1 MSGKSLLLWVVLPF
15 VLLSAL
21 GLCPPR
27 GAPPRPGV
35 GAPPASR
42 VPNARPPPAAP
53 SPSAAA
59 GGAAAPL
66 PATDVPV
73 RAPSP
78 ESQPRPQEEDPL
90 TPGGEDE
97 ARVEAPPGP
106 DAGPPGT
113 LDRDA
118 LRAAVAAARPLLRQC
133 FLDVTER
140 YPGPQSVR
148 LRFTLEGQGTAGRMR
163 NAEVDQTSIQDPF
176 LLACFVDAMEDVQFP
191 APRGG
196 PVTVTYPF
204 RFRAARPGADA
215 G

>member
-21 GLCPPR
+21 GLWLTR
-27 GAPPRPGV
+27 GAPPQPV
-35 GAPPASR
+35 VAEPPAPR
-42 VPNARPPPAAP
+42 APAARPA
-53 SPSAAA
+53 PSAAS
-59 GGAAAPL
+59 APQ
-66 PATDVPV
+66 PSTDVPV

-78 ESQPRPQEEDPL
+78 QAQPQEEDPL

-97 ARVEAPPGP
+97 AQVEAPPGP

-118 LRAAVAAARPLLRQC
+118 LRAAVAGARPLLRQC

-148 LRFTLEGQGTAGRMR
+148 LRFTLEGQGNAGRMR

>member
-1 MSGKSLLLWVVLPF
+1 MSGKTLALWIVLPF
-15 VLLSAL
+15 LLLSAL
-21 GLCPPR
+21 GLWLTQRRSASPAFPPL
-27 GAPPRPGV
+27 P
-35 GAPPASR
+35 
-42 VPNARPPPAAP
+42 PPPAAP
-53 SPSAAA
+53 APPAAA
-59 GGAAAPL
+59 TPARTPAQPAAPQ
-66 PATDVPV
+66 PATAVPV
-73 RAPSP
+73 QAP
-78 ESQPRPQEEDPL
+78 EEDPL
-90 TPGGEDE
+90 TPGSEDE
-97 ARVEAPPGP
+97 ARVEAVPGA

-113 LDRDA
+113 LDGAA
-118 LRAAVAAARPLLRQC
+118 LQAAVQAVRPLLRQC

-176 LLACFVDAMEDVQFP
+176 LLACFVDALEDVQFP